1 MPTYIAMLRGVNVGG
16 NMLKMDRLRELWSK
30 LGFKNV
36 RTFIQSGNV
45 IFDSP
50 DPPSKWITMIEK
62 KLAGETR
69 LPIHMVFRT
78 AAELK
83 RVIDANPFLKQP
95 GIDRSKL
102 HITFLGGVVSKEVL
116 KNSGNLTSGPDEL
129 RVVGKEAYLHC
140 PQGYGN
146 TKLHN
151 VALEKLL
158 GTKAT
163 TRNWNTVNKLY
174 EMASKPA
181 SP

>member
-16 NMLKMDRLRELWSK
+16 NMLKMDRLREIWSK

-36 RTFIQSGNV
+36 RTYIQSGNV

-50 DPPSKWITMIEK
+50 DPPSKWTIAIEK
-62 KLAGETR
+62 KLAGKTR

-78 AAELK
+78 ATDLK
-83 RVIDANPFLKQP
+83 KVIEANPFLKQA

-102 HITFLGGVVSKEVL
+102 HVTFLGDVVSKDVL
-116 KNSGNLTSGPDEL
+116 KKSGNLTSGPNEL
-129 RVVGKEAYLHC
+129 RVLGREAYLYC
-140 PQGYGN
+140 PNGYGQ

-151 VALEKLL
+151 TALEKLL
-158 GTKAT
+158 GAKAT

-174 EMASKPA
+174 EMASESA
-181 SP
+181 G